1 VKTDEERGRMSSG
14 WARANGG
21 EGTISVTLETA
32 WNTPN
37 STVEGYLTVGAQL
50 GRTLAEYLTD

>member
-1 VKTDEERGRMSSG
+1 MSSG

-21 EGTISVTLETA
+21 GGTISVTLETA
-32 WNTPN
+32 WNTPH